1 VDIDGTRCRAAV
13 GGAGD
18 KAFRAGVDWRL
29 VEGRRV
35 LHAFCECKRFGQGS
49 PCEHL
54 WATLL
59 ALDELDPQVQPAG
72 SGRVG
77 LRKDRASAWSELGVE
92 EPTEDAQTMAGPR
105 ARPKRRSKKRS
116 GRGRR
121 SRLPAEQWRSQLATL
136 QEGVDLPGDPTKA
149 EDGGGTRQERKLR
162 FLINTTASANGGG
175 LILDVF
181 AAIAP
186 RGKVK
191 RPAKLRPTA
200 IDSEELARAL
210 RPQGGLPLPLLTVL
224 PSDAPGR
231 AVRPRHGRQRAAQ
244 SGRSLARRF
253 RLPPELFES
262 VIPALCAT
270 DGLGWWDGRPRSPRH
285 PLTWDEA
292 PAWHLALRLETTGLT
307 ARIMGSLVREE
318 ESISVSEPVLVFA
331 SAPTPSGRLA
341 SAFVLFPDRLARLDA
356 ASAFDLA
363 WIRQLREVGDIVIPK
378 EHLAEAVSALVD
390 IPGLPLIEGPEE
402 FQLAEERSP
411 MQPRLV
417 LESDAATVLPNA
429 PLFAEQS
436 FLYGNVE
443 VSAEDPN
450 PSVVDWQERTFV
462 QRDMDGEH
470 QALLKLLEAGAE
482 PVPSGDGHE
491 LQVSQARLPT
501 VVEPLLAEGW
511 EVEVRGNSLRMPSPP
526 SMRVESGTD
535 WFEVSGST
543 DFAGDRIELKEILD
557 AISSGDRF
565 IKLDDGS
572 RGLLPESWM
581 ETYGSLAQLAQDNT
595 GEEGL
600 RFLPSQALLVDVLLT
615 AMPPADVDG
624 SFSRLREKLR
634 SFESIKP
641 KKEPRGFGGTLREYQ
656 REGLAWLGFLR
667 EFGLGGVLAD
677 DMGLGKT
684 VQVLAL
690 LRANR
695 TPSKTTGLPSLV
707 LAPRSLVY
715 NWIDEAKRFTP
726 TLKVVE
732 YRGAGREAMREKFA
746 DYDIIVTTYGT
757 LRRDVDFLATVEF
770 DTLVLDEAQAVKNRE
785 SLSAKAC
792 RVLRAKNRLAL
803 TGTPIENH
811 LGELGSI
818 FEIINPGLLGNLP
831 RLEVLVSGRAA
842 TKEELAL
849 VADGIRPFILRRTK
863 GQVLKDLPPK
873 TEQVLYCTL
882 RAEQQELYDK
892 LRLAYQGKLLGEV
905 EGGRSGN
912 AIQVLEAL
920 LRLRQVA
927 CHPGL
932 VDTEWESAGSAKLD
946 ALFDQV
952 SEVLEEGH
960 KVIVFSQFTKLL
972 AYVRQ
977 HLDEQGRTYAYLD
990 GQTRDRGE
998 VVERF
1003 QTDPETNLF
1012 LISLKAGGLGLN
1024 LTAAGY
1030 VFLLDPWWNP
1040 AVEAQAIDRAHRIG
1054 QTQPVFAY
1062 RMIARGTVEE
1072 KILELQSSKR
1082 KLVEAVLEGE
1092 QHSMPNLTAD
1102 DLRVLLS

>member
-1 VDIDGTRCRAAV
+1 
-13 GGAGD
+13 
-18 KAFRAGVDWRL
+18 
-29 VEGRRV
+29 V
-35 LHAFCECKRFGQGS
+35 LHAFCECKRFAQGS

-59 ALDELDPQVQPAG
+59 TLGDNGLEGQPAG
-72 SGRVG
+72 TGRVG
-77 LRKDRASAWSELGVE
+77 LRRDRAGAWPELGIEEVE
-92 EPTEDAQTMAGPR
+92 APQGQQSSHS
-105 ARPKRRSKKRS
+105 RPKRRSKKRS

-121 SRLPAEQWRSQLATL
+121 SRSPAEVWRSQLATL
-136 QEGVDLPGDPTKA
+136 QEGVDRSQASPDEGRDRDSRPA
-149 EDGGGTRQERKLR
+149 RKIR
-162 FLINTTASANGGG
+162 FLINTSASSNGGG

-181 AAIAP
+181 GSIAP
-186 RGKVK
+186 RSKVK

-200 IDSEELARAL
+200 IDSEELARTL
-210 RPQGGLPLPLLTVL
+210 RPEGSGLPLPLLTAL

-231 AVRPRHGRQRAAQ
+231 AVRPRGRNRGGK
-244 SGRSLARRF
+244 SNRSLVRRF

-262 VIPALCAT
+262 VVPSLAAA

-285 PLTWDEA
+285 ALAWDEG
-292 PAWHLALRLETTGLT
+292 PAWHLSLRLETTGLT
-307 ARIMGSLVREE
+307 ARIMGTFVREE
-318 ESISVSEPVLVFA
+318 ESIPVSDPVLVFA
-331 SAPTPSGRLA
+331 SPPTRSGRVA
-341 SAFVLFPDRLARLDA
+341 SAFVLFQDRLARLEVV
-356 ASAFDLA
+356 SAYDLT
-363 WIRQLREVGDIVIPK
+363 WIQQLREVGDMVIPK
-378 EHLAEAVSALVD
+378 EHLAEAISTLVE
-390 IPGLPLIEGPEE
+390 IPGLPRIEGPEE
-402 FQLAEERSP
+402 FQLAEEKSP
-411 MQPRLV
+411 MLPRLV

-436 FLYGNVE
+436 FLYGSVE
-443 VSAEDPN
+443 VSAQDPN

-462 QRDMDGEH
+462 QRDMEGEH
-470 QALLKLLEAGAE
+470 KALLKLLEAGAE

-491 LQVSQARLPT
+491 LQVSQSKLPM

-543 DFAGDRIELKEILD
+543 DFAGDRVELKEILD

-565 IKLDDGS
+565 IRLEDGS

-581 ETYGSLAQLAQDNT
+581 ETYGSLAELAQESSD
-595 GEEGL
+595 EGL

-615 AMPPADVDG
+615 AMPPADVDA

-656 REGLAWLGFLR
+656 REGLAWLSFLR
-667 EFGLGGVLAD
+667 EFGLGGILAD

-695 TPSKTTGLPSLV
+695 TKSKTTGLPTLV

-732 YRGAGREAMREKFA
+732 YRGPGREAMREKFS

-770 DTLVLDEAQAVKNRE
+770 DTLVLDEAQAVKNRD
-785 SLSAKAC
+785 SLSAKAS
-792 RVLRAKNRLAL
+792 RLIQAQNRLAL

-818 FEIINPGLLGNLP
+818 FEILNPGLLGSMP
-831 RLEVLVSGRAA
+831 RLEVLTTARQAS
-842 TKEELAL
+842 KEELAL
-849 VADGIRPFILRRTK
+849 VAEGIRPFILRRTK
-863 GQVLKDLPPK
+863 DQVLKDLPPK
-873 TEQVLYCTL
+873 TEQILYCTL
-882 RAEQQELYDK
+882 REEQQELYDK

-905 EGGRSGN
+905 EGGKAGN

-932 VDTEWESAGSAKLD
+932 VEPEWESAGSAKLD
-946 ALFDQV
+946 ALFEQV
-952 SEVLEEGH
+952 YEVLEEGH

-977 HLDEQGRTYAYLD
+977 RLDNNGAKYAYLD

-1003 QTDPETNLF
+1003 QTDPDTNLF

-1072 KILELQSSKR
+1072 KILDLQTSK
-1082 KLVEAVLEGE
+1082 KKIVEAVLEGE

-1102 DLRVLLS
+1102 DLKVLLS